1 MNDVKNIITVSS
13 EFSADFDSQVNKL
26 IEKGWVI
33 SNITI
38 VPLGDTVRY
47 IATLLQLEDRYVK
60 AGE

>member
-1 MNDVKNIITVSS
+1 MNDVKSIITVSS

-60 AGE
+60 TGE